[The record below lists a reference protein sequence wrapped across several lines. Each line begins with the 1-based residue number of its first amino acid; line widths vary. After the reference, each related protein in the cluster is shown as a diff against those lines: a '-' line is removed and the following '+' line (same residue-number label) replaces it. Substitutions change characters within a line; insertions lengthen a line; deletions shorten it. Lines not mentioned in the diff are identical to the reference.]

1 MFARL
6 LRYALCATLGFAW
19 PAAAWNA
26 NGHRLIAGIAWTQL
40 TPPARQHCLQLLE
53 RHPDY
58 PQWTQKTRSTAPL
71 AIFAEAATWA
81 DDIRDDPRYYDA
93 DRESP
98 VPSPAGLIDNRR
110 HRHWHYA
117 DRDRQGQPGQGELDR
132 RSEQLL
138 HTLRQDTRST
148 TAVWAL
154 PWLLHLVGDLHQPL
168 HVGHAED
175 LGGNRFAVENLLT
188 PRQPFTNLHAYW
200 DGLPGRQSL
209 RGERLERQL
218 SRLLQQYPAPTRGE
232 PRHWYAESRAA
243 LADAYPEHDG
253 SLLPVIDAEFDRRAR
268 RLAEHRLVAA
278 GYRLGWLLEEI
289 CGAAVPR
296 ESSR

>member
-6 LRYALCATLGFAW
+6 LRYALYATLGLAW

-26 NGHRLIAGIAWTQL
+26 NGHRLIAGMAWHQL

-53 RHPDY
+53 QHPDY
-58 PQWTQKTRSTAPL
+58 PRWAEKTRSTTPS

-93 DRESP
+93 DREPP
-98 VPSPAGLIDNRR
+98 VPPPAGLSDNRR

-117 DRDRQGQPGQGELDR
+117 DRDRQAQRGQGELDL

-138 HTLRQDTRST
+138 RTLREDAHGA

-154 PWLLHLVGDLHQPL
+154 PWLLHLIGDLHQPL

-175 LGGNRFAVENLLT
+175 QGGNRFAVENLLT

-209 RGERLERQL
+209 RGERLERQV
-218 SRLLQQYPAPTRGE
+218 RHLLQHYPAPSRGD
-232 PRHWYAESRAA
+232 PRRWYAESRAA
-243 LADAYPEHDG
+243 LAGAYPPEDG

-268 RLAEHRLVAA
+268 DLAARRLVAA
-278 GYRLGWLLEEI
+278 GYRLGWALEEI
-289 CGAAVPR
+289 CGTAVARQTPR
-296 ESSR
+296 